1 MKTPVNQE
9 DLKSQEEYF
18 HHLNITSWKGRLY
31 RKYFLYPLL
40 NFHLK
45 GKVLDIGCGLGS
57 YLRSRKN
64 AVGIDVNPF
73 NIDYCNSV
81 GQKAYL
87 FKNNFPFEDEEFDS
101 AIMDNV
107 LEHIQDPE
115 DTILEIKR
123 VLKKNGLFMIGVP
136 SIKGY
141 ESQADHKIF
150 YDEKKL
156 LCITKRYGFKLK
168 KIFYTPFKS
177 KYLEKNMNAHCL
189 YGIFV
194 K

>member
-1 MKTPVNQE
+1 
-9 DLKSQEEYF
+9 
-18 HHLNITSWKGRLY
+18 
-31 RKYFLYPLL
+31 
-40 NFHLK
+40 
-45 GKVLDIGCGLGS
+45 
-57 YLRSRKN
+57 
-64 AVGIDVNPF
+64 
-73 NIDYCNSV
+73 
-81 GQKAYL
+81 
-87 FKNNFPFEDEEFDS
+87 
-101 AIMDNV
+101 
-107 LEHIQDPE
+107 
-115 DTILEIKR
+115 
-123 VLKKNGLFMIGVP
+123 MIGVP

-156 LCITKRYGFKLK
+156 LYITKKYGFELQ